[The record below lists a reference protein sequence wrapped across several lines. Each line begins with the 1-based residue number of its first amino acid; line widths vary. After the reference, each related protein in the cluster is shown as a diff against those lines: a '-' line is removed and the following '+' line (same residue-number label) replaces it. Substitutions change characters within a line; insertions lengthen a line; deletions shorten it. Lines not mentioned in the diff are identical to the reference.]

1 MLSFSLASRDGVFL
15 RVSSK
20 VGMFRTGETGA
31 VGLRIDFKGTTAA
44 DYTEMGDISFT
55 EAAWYCGVE

>member
-1 MLSFSLASRDGVFL
+1 
-15 RVSSK
+15 
-20 VGMFRTGETGA
+20 MFRTGETGA